1 MYGMT
6 KTTVY
11 LPDEVKEDLERLAK
25 SEGRSEA
32 EIIRGA
38 VAQAIA
44 ARRRPRP
51 RVPLTGSGLG
61 DPHASERSEEL
72 LSGFGN

>member
-11 LPDEVKEDLERLAK
+11 LPDELKEDLERLAK

-32 EIIRGA
+32 GC
-38 VAQAIA
+38 
-44 ARRRPRP
+44 
-51 RVPLTGSGLG
+51 
-61 DPHASERSEEL
+61 
-72 LSGFGN
+72 